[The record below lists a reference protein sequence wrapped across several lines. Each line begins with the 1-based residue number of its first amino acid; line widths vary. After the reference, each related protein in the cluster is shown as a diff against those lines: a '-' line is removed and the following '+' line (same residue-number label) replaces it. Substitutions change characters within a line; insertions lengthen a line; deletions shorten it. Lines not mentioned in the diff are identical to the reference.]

1 MSLEP
6 WKNDPNFTQSE
17 LWQAVFAS
25 KKLGVFWKDR
35 DRRFLGGNDYFLS
48 YYDLEL
54 TDVLGKT
61 DEEMGWNEQVDR
73 FKNIEEKVLEDGQ
86 GQITWGTTVA
96 RGIFAYKEAIYRER
110 QIVGL
115 LGFFSDVSQQ

>member
-1 MSLEP
+1 M
-6 WKNDPNFTQSE
+6 
-17 LWQAVFAS
+17 FAS